1 MHSILVLSTYVIL
14 MGAVQGLF
22 FALLLLTLRQGRVP
36 ANRILAVFL
45 FLASIGFISVSGL
58 FITKNLAILPIF
70 RLCMLTTLCLLP
82 LFYFYVNTLINRRF
96 RLSRRHLLHFIPIL
110 MIAVAVVLLSGPDYD
125 LSSLFTQPPDT
136 HLAAVRSLWILY
148 AVPYVVSIFLLLKSH
163 DLHIRTA
170 LRWDKTLE
178 ESGLYLYSVHVW
190 VRTLLVACCL
200 YWVVSFAT
208 LFFRRIPAID
218 AAVAL
223 VSTGMIYLL
232 GLLGMR
238 NPECFFQTE
247 RPAENMNRSTIQN

>member
-1 MHSILVLSTYVIL
+1 

-22 FALLLLTLRQGRVP
+22 FALLLLTLRHGRVA

-45 FLASIGFISVSGL
+45 FLASIGFLSVSGL
-58 FITKNLAILPIF
+58 LIFKTLSIIPIF

-82 LFYFYVNTLINRRF
+82 LLYFYVNTLVNKRF
-96 RLSRRHLLHFIPIL
+96 RFSNRHLLHFIPVLAIVL
-110 MIAVAVVLLSGPDYD
+110 AVVIKSAPSFD
-125 LSSLFTQPPDT
+125 LSTYFAQPSYN
-136 HLAAVRSLWILY
+136 HLRAVRSLWILY

-170 LRWDKTLE
+170 LSRDETLE
-178 ESGLYLYSVHVW
+178 ESRLYLYSVHVW

-200 YWVVSFAT
+200 YWVTSLVT

-232 GLLGMR
+232 GFLGMR
-238 NPECFFQTE
+238 TPLLFFQTE
-247 RPAENMNRSTIQN
+247 TFSENADSSTTHN